1 MSQPFPIDEVLPQLS
16 DSFRLSRNVV
26 LSAPPGAGKTTRV
39 PLALLKE
46 SWMEGRRLV
55 MLEPRRLAARRSAE
69 YMASLLGEPVGN
81 TIGYRIRGETR
92 TSNTTR
98 VEVVT
103 EGVLTRMLLDQPDLP
118 DIALVIFDEFHER
131 SIHADLGLALCLEVQ
146 AHLRN
151 DLHILVMSATLDEK
165 KVSEFL
171 GGAPFVQSKGRS
183 FPVETRYLSF
193 PYDGPVE
200 KKVVEV
206 IRRAIHEGEGDILV
220 FLPGQ
225 REIRRV
231 ERLLSEKEV
240 PDGISICI
248 LHGEA
253 TNESQRLALSPA
265 MRGQRKV
272 ILSTSIAETS
282 LTIDGVRIVVDGGL
296 ARSARFDPRRGMSG
310 LVTLPVSKAAADQ
323 RRGRA
328 GRQQPGVCYRLW
340 TEEQHER
347 LDATPVPEILTT
359 DLASFVL
366 DISRWGVRDE
376 SSLRLLDRPPS
387 AHLSQARNLLRRL
400 NAIDAESALTKHGW
414 EVADIPV
421 HPRLAHMITR
431 GRELGLAGLACD
443 CAALLE
449 DRDILR
455 DQQKVDVDFMIR
467 LDAFRSGKGAN
478 EDTRHRIL
486 AEARRLRK
494 HLGVGVEKNADE
506 SSVGILLALAY
517 PERIARRR
525 DRRDGRYQMTGG
537 SGALLPSWSALGREE
552 FLAIADVDGMG
563 TEVRVYLAA
572 PLKRAEVLEVFSD
585 RITSSE
591 EVGWNVQEEAVVS
604 RRVQLLD
611 QLVIAEQDNISDTE
625 KTIAAMVEGVRQM
638 GLGCLPWNSDSESL
652 KQRSEWLRKEGL
664 VDHSWPDLSDATLLG
679 TLDLWLV
686 PFLRGVTRRSHL
698 ARLDLLAILKS
709 LFSNTQL
716 REVDRLAPARFEV
729 PAGSHLTLDYS
740 SGAQPVLAVKLQEMF
755 GQTSTPMIAGGR
767 IPLLVHLLSPA
778 GRPLAVTRDLHSFW
792 ANVYPE
798 VRKRM
803 RGRYPKH
810 PWPDDPL
817 NATPTRKMKPRR
829 PR

>member
-1 MSQPFPIDEVLPQLS
+1 
-16 DSFRLSRNVV
+16 
-26 LSAPPGAGKTTRV
+26 
-39 PLALLKE
+39 
-46 SWMEGRRLV
+46 

-310 LVTLPVSKAAADQ
+310 LVTLPVSKAADASLSLPQRLDEKSFQEMPGPQVFQFVGRWLDDFVAADQ
-323 RRGRA
+323 EPAPRRHIEFEVATGGHHVEGGVADHGIEPDDADIGRLAEHHEPANVFVLGNLAFLRSAQRGGHVDSRGEVVYGLVLFDDLLLQFRAA
-328 GRQQPGVCYRLW
+328 G
-340 TEEQHER
+340 EEQGLR
-347 LDATPVPEILTT
+347 S
-359 DLASFVL
+359 LAAGSG
-366 DISRWGVRDE
+366 DQ
-376 SSLRLLDRPPS
+376 PPL
-387 AHLSQARNLLRRL
+387 HQAR
-400 NAIDAESALTKHGW
+400 AE
-414 EVADIPV
+414 P
-421 HPRLAHMITR
+421 
-431 GRELGLAGLACD
+431 
-443 CAALLE
+443 
-449 DRDILR
+449 
-455 DQQKVDVDFMIR
+455 
-467 LDAFRSGKGAN
+467 
-478 EDTRHRIL
+478 
-486 AEARRLRK
+486 
-494 HLGVGVEKNADE
+494 
-506 SSVGILLALAY
+506 
-517 PERIARRR
+517 
-525 DRRDGRYQMTGG
+525 
-537 SGALLPSWSALGREE
+537 
-552 FLAIADVDGMG
+552 
-563 TEVRVYLAA
+563 
-572 PLKRAEVLEVFSD
+572 
-585 RITSSE
+585 
-591 EVGWNVQEEAVVS
+591 
-604 RRVQLLD
+604 
-611 QLVIAEQDNISDTE
+611 
-625 KTIAAMVEGVRQM
+625 
-638 GLGCLPWNSDSESL
+638 
-652 KQRSEWLRKEGL
+652 
-664 VDHSWPDLSDATLLG
+664 
-679 TLDLWLV
+679 
-686 PFLRGVTRRSHL
+686 
-698 ARLDLLAILKS
+698 
-709 LFSNTQL
+709 
-716 REVDRLAPARFEV
+716 
-729 PAGSHLTLDYS
+729 PAGQ
-740 SGAQPVLAVKLQEMF
+740 AQ
-755 GQTSTPMIAGGR
+755 
-767 IPLLVHLLSPA
+767 
-778 GRPLAVTRDLHSFW
+778 
-792 ANVYPE
+792 N
-798 VRKRM
+798 
-803 RGRYPKH
+803 
-810 PWPDDPL
+810 
-817 NATPTRKMKPRR
+817 
-829 PR
+829 